1 MEEPI
6 SIQSNSMKIVQVE
19 NEENIYICNLQLA
32 ENSIEAYIF
41 QTYSSTFKGKI
52 NLNQIK
58 NQIRDFIDLNI
69 NEIFEEI
76 NSLDPSSFSISKDSD
91 KFTLKIKI
99 NIFRKEKYLLI
110 DLEENKNMNVTNS
123 DLINYYEKI
132 INGKDKM
139 ILKLNGIIE
148 RKNAEI
154 KMIKKQIK
162 NNKYYNDKIS
172 EEDLKILI

>member
-1 MEEPI
+1 MEAPT

-99 NIFRKEKYLLI
+99 NIFMK
-110 DLEENKNMNVTNS
+110 
-123 DLINYYEKI
+123 
-132 INGKDKM
+132 
-139 ILKLNGIIE
+139 
-148 RKNAEI
+148 
-154 KMIKKQIK
+154 
-162 NNKYYNDKIS
+162 
-172 EEDLKILI
+172 